1 MQPIEGQKKKK
12 REGNSLYFEGFF
24 YKPGQSLH

>member
-1 MQPIEGQKKKK
+1 MQPTEGQKKK
-12 REGNSLYFEGFF
+12 REGDSLYFEGFF